1 MRCKP
6 SKFWS
11 TAVRQL
17 YHHQRKA
24 TSTSGVSFAGHTAAA
39 SCEWSIMF
47 FSFKKR
53 HVPTYLSYCPLLPF
67 FWPSRR
73 RKSYFHQVKAMR
85 HETDGGLNNATRYRR
100 SCSETKKSPLPLRL
114 THPLSSV
121 APSCCCKTSCLLYLR
136 LPIISPPSTILSRM

>member
-1 MRCKP
+1 M
-6 SKFWS
+6 
-11 TAVRQL
+11 
-17 YHHQRKA
+17 
-24 TSTSGVSFAGHTAAA
+24 
-39 SCEWSIMF
+39 

-100 SCSETKKSPLPLRL
+100 SCSDTKKWPLPHPKTENKTGFPFIVLKPASSAVGSDGSFLFTAYTRKNVLFAHSTSPLPRVLASQDTGHHQTWRAYA
-114 THPLSSV
+114 PLS
-121 APSCCCKTSCLLYLR
+121 
-136 LPIISPPSTILSRM
+136 